1 MYMCGL
7 MTGATFVVVKEAA
20 SPSHGKDSGSL
31 SQQVVIECVGMG
43 FQK

>member
-7 MTGATFVVVKEAA
+7 MTGATFVVAKEAE
-20 SPSHGKDSGSL
+20 SRSDEGVSGSL